1 MASSDEMPKPMPGGD
16 GSMPPGKPMTMG
28 QHIIDK
34 GAQLIQSLKPIKKM
48 SQHVCT
54 FAIYSHDMMNRQIET
69 HHYATRLNQDFIQ
82 SELKDL
88 AQTYGKFW
96 LPLGAPALM
105 MSPQMS
111 MAVKPEL
118 IKKRD
123 EKYKISSHELERKRI
138 DIAMAPEATRSAL
151 NYADYWMV
159 TGKGFAVDVQ
169 PTEMKTR
176 APFP

>member
-16 GSMPPGKPMTMG
+16 GSVPPGKPTTMG

-48 SQHVCT
+48 SQHACT
-54 FAIYSHDMMNRQIET
+54 FAIYSHDMNRQIET

-96 LPLGAPALM
+96 CSWQVDRVLSHMFLPINLHQSFL
-105 MSPQMS
+105 SP
-111 MAVKPEL
+111 KKIL
-118 IKKRD
+118 IIIKLKK
-123 EKYKISSHELERKRI
+123 IL
-138 DIAMAPEATRSAL
+138 L
-151 NYADYWMV
+151 NKDNI
-159 TGKGFAVDVQ
+159 GKGIYKN
-169 PTEMKTR
+169 TEEINNTEASAR
-176 APFP
+176 NIGEADITPSEADFDI